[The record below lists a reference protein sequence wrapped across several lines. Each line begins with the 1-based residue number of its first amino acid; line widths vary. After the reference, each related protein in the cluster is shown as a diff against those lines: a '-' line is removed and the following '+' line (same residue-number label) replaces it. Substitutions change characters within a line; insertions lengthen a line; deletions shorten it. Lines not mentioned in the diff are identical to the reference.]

1 MIYLKKNP
9 LWRYLR
15 RPYAEVYAEG
25 LARMCY
31 ANLFFNGECLQRL
44 GLTQKPYAEAL
55 RGALGNFFRICHT
68 RKVLREPFAEALH
81 GGLTRSYFS
90 MGNACNGLV
99 LRGSLTRGPYAGIF
113 LISFFFNKSLY
124 RKISR
129 NKSRKTIPFSQG
141 F

>member
-1 MIYLKKNP
+1 MIYFLKK
-9 LWRYLR
+9 LCGGIRGGLTR
-15 RPYAEVYAEG
+15 RHTRKVLHEG
-25 LARMCY
+25 VTQRSY
-31 ANLFFNGECLQRL
+31 ANLVFSGECLQRL

-113 LISFFFNKSLY
+113 LDRIF
-124 RKISR
+124 I
-129 NKSRKTIPFSQG
+129 
-141 F
+141 